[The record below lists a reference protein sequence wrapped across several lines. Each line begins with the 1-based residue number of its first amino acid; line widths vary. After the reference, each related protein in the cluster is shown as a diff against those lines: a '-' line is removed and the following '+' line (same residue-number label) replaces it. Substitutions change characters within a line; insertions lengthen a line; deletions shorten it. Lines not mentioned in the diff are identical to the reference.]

1 MFEPQQEFAM
11 STYLTAILTAAS
23 VWMAG
28 QVPSGAATL
37 LPDFSAATFLPSAP
51 ITNPFFPAPAGRT
64 QTLSGNRLRGPGPA
78 FEQSVLTVL
87 GPGPDI
93 LGVTTTTLRD
103 RAYEDGLLVEETFDH
118 YAQDSQRNV
127 WYFGEDV
134 TNYEYD
140 DQGNLI
146 GTNSASSWRAGVSGA
161 LPGYAMPNEPLLG
174 LSYFQEYAPEDA
186 ALDQALIYAVDQAI
200 TIGKRTYT
208 GVLVTFETSSL
219 DPDLREL
226 KYYAPGVGLIRADE
240 GVDFNFANPSLILS
254 LAEPAPV
261 PVPAGAPLALTAMG
275 LLGLLRWRRRWR
287 LRRYCPSFLIR
298 PSS

>member
-1 MFEPQQEFAM
+1 M
-11 STYLTAILTAAS
+11 STHLAHAVTAAAF
-23 VWMAG
+23 WLAAPL
-28 QVPSGAATL
+28 PSAAATL

-51 ITNPFFPAPAGRT
+51 ITNPYFPAPAGHS
-64 QTLSGNRLRGPGPA
+64 QTLSGTRLRGPGPA

-103 RAYEDGLLVEETFDH
+103 RAYEDGVLVEETFDH
-118 YAQDSQRNV
+118 YAQDSQGNV

-161 LPGYAMPNEPLLG
+161 LPGYAMPNEPPLG

-240 GVDFNFANPSLILS
+240 GVDLNFANPNLILS
-254 LAEPAPV
+254 LANPAPV
-261 PVPAGAPLALTAMG
+261 PVPAGAPLALTALG
-275 LLGLLRWRRRWR
+275 LLGLVRWRRRR
-287 LRRYCPSFLIR
+287 RIGRYCPSFLIR